1 MNKQVKNQ
9 QVRAGK
15 ARTYRRYVIETHSR
29 GLQLELGIP
38 NVLVRL
44 IFDTQI
50 QMGVDGA
57 ISVLL
62 ALKSIFVFFY
72 L

>member
-1 MNKQVKNQ
+1 MNKQVNNR

-15 ARTYRRYVIETHSR
+15 ARMYGRHVIETHSR

-44 IFDTQI
+44 IFDT
-50 QMGVDGA
+50 
-57 ISVLL
+57 
-62 ALKSIFVFFY
+62 
-72 L
+72 

>member
-1 MNKQVKNQ
+1 MNKQVNNR

-15 ARTYRRYVIETHSR
+15 ARMYGRHVIETHSR

-50 QMGVDGA
+50 QRSVDGA